1 MSDNS
6 PLSRRKALLRFGSL
20 AAAAYVAPA
29 LLTIS
34 AHAST
39 SGSSG
44 TSTSGTSTSGTST
57 SGSSSSGSS
66 SSNGKLTGKIII
78 KKNTK

>member
-6 PLSRRKALLRFGSL
+6 PLSRRTALLRFGSI
-20 AAAAYVAPA
+20 AAAAYVTPA

-39 SGSSG
+39 GGS
-44 TSTSGTSTSGTST
+44 SGTSTSGTST
-57 SGSSSSGSS
+57 SGSSSSSSS